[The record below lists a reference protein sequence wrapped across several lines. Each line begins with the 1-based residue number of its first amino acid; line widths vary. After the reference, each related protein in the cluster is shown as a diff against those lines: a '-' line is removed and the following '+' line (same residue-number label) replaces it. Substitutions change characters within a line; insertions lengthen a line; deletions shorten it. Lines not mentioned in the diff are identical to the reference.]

1 MATFRQRSGGWQVR
15 VRRQGY
21 PDVVKTFK
29 LRQDGEKWARAI
41 ERELDMGCYVHRTEA
56 ERMTLAELLERY
68 SKEVSPQHKGHR
80 EVLWKIGVILRD
92 RIAKYSLVALTP
104 MLVADY
110 RDRRLQVVADATA
123 RHELNIISAAYKVAT
138 REWGIPVSNPV
149 SQIKRPPA
157 GRERKRRI
165 SEAEIAAI
173 ILHSKTQELPD
184 FLRLA
189 VATGMRRGEIIRLR
203 WQDIDLCRR
212 LAYLSDTKNGEDR
225 IVPLSREALAVLQA
239 MPRRIDGRLFS
250 LEPRGFSKAM
260 RKSVVRARRAYEAV
274 CVHDGI
280 VPDPNFL
287 CDLRLH
293 DARHEAVSA
302 FFELGLDVME
312 VASISGHKTLSC
324 LKRYTH
330 LNAEKLAMKLAK

>member
-1 MATFRQRSGGWQVR
+1 MATFRQRSGSWQVR

-21 PDVVKTFK
+21 PDVVKTFT

-68 SKEVSPQHKGHR
+68 GKEVSPQHKGHR
-80 EVLWKIGVILRD
+80 EELWKIGVILRD

-104 MLVADY
+104 MLIADY
-110 RDRRLQVVADATA
+110 RDRRLQIVSNATV
-123 RHELNIISAAYKVAT
+123 RHELNIISAAYKIAA

-165 SEAEIAAI
+165 TQAEIDAI
-173 ILHSKTQELPD
+173 IHHSKTRELPD

-189 VATGMRRGEIIRLR
+189 VATGMRRGEIVGLR
-203 WQDIDLCRR
+203 WPDIDLGRC
-212 LAYLSDTKNGEDR
+212 LAYLNETKNGEDR
-225 IVPLSREALAVLQA
+225 VVPLSSEALAVLQS

-260 RKSVVRARRAYEAV
+260 RKAVVRARRAYEAD
-274 CVHDGI
+274 CVRDS
-280 VPDPNFL
+280 VMPDPDFL

-293 DARHEAVSA
+293 DARHEAVSS
-302 FFELGLDVME
+302 FFERGLDVME

-330 LNAEKLAMKLAK
+330 MRAERLAQKLR

>member
-21 PDVVKTFK
+21 PDELKTFT
-29 LRQDGEKWARAI
+29 LRQDGEKWARVI
-41 ERELDMGCYVHRTEA
+41 ERELDMGCYFYRTEA
-56 ERMTLAELLERY
+56 EHMTLAELLDRY
-68 SKEVSPQHKGHR
+68 GKEVSPQHKGHC
-80 EVLWKIGVILRD
+80 EELWKIGVILRD

-104 MLVADY
+104 MLVA
-110 RDRRLQVVADATA
+110 
-123 RHELNIISAAYKVAT
+123 AYKVAA
-138 REWGIPVSNPV
+138 REWGIPV

-165 SEAEIAAI
+165 SETKIETI
-173 ILHSKTQELPD
+173 IQHCKTRELPD

-203 WQDIDLCRR
+203 WPDIDLDRR

-225 IVPLSREALAVLQA
+225 VVPTSSEVLAVLQG

-260 RKSVVRARRAYEAV
+260 RKSVVRARLAYEADCAPAGV
-274 CVHDGI
+274 
-280 VPDPNFL
+280 VPDPDFL
-287 CDLRLH
+287 CGLPLH

-302 FFELGLDVME
+302 FFERGLDVME
-312 VASISGHKTLSC
+312 VASISGHKTLSY
-324 LKRYTH
+324 LKDYTH
-330 LNAEKLAMKLAK
+330 MRAERLALRLI

>member
-21 PDVVKTFK
+21 PDMVKTFK
-29 LRQDGEKWARAI
+29 LRQDGEKWARGI

-56 ERMTLAELLERY
+56 ERMTLVELLERY
-68 SKEVSPQHKGHR
+68 GKEVSPQHKGYR
-80 EVLWKIGVILRD
+80 EELWKIGVILRD

-104 MLVADY
+104 MLLADY
-110 RDRRLQVVADATA
+110 RDRRLQIVSNATA
-123 RHELNIISAAYKVAT
+123 RHELNIISAAYKVAM

-165 SEAEIAAI
+165 SQAEIDAI
-173 ILHSKTQELPD
+173 VLHSKSQELPD

-189 VATGMRRGEIIRLR
+189 VATGMRRGEITRLR
-203 WQDIDLCRR
+203 WRDIDMGRR

-225 IVPLSREALAVLQA
+225 VVPLSSEALAVLQS

-250 LEPRGFSKAM
+250 LEPRGFSHAM
-260 RKSVVRARRAYEAV
+260 RKAVVRARRAYEADCNLAGV
-274 CVHDGI
+274 Q
-280 VPDPNFL
+280 PDPEFL
-287 CDLRLH
+287 RDLRLH

-302 FFELGLDVME
+302 FFERGLDVME

-324 LKRYTH
+324 LRRYTH
-330 LNAEKLAMKLAK
+330 MRAERLAQKLA

>member
-1 MATFRQRSGGWQVR
+1 MATFRQRSSGWQVR

-29 LRQDGEKWARAI
+29 LRLDGEKWARAV
-41 ERELDMGCYVHRTEA
+41 ERELDMGCYVHRTEG
-56 ERMTLAELLERY
+56 ERVTLAELLDRY
-68 SKEVSPQHKGHR
+68 GKEVSPQHKGHR
-80 EVLWKIGVILRD
+80 EELWKIGVILRD

-110 RDRRLQVVADATA
+110 RDRCLQVVAGATA
-123 RHELNIISAAYKVAT
+123 RHELNIISAAYKVAA
-138 REWGIPVSNPV
+138 REWGIPVTNPV
-149 SQIKRPPA
+149 SQIRRPPA

-165 SEAEIAAI
+165 NQAEIEAI
-173 ILHSKTQELPD
+173 IRHSKTRELPD

-189 VATGMRRGEIIRLR
+189 VVTGMRRGEIIRLR
-203 WQDIDLCRR
+203 WQDIDLGRR

-225 IVPLSREALAVLQA
+225 VVPLSSEALAVLQA

-260 RKSVVRARRAYEAV
+260 RKSVLRARRAYEVDCA
-274 CVHDGI
+274 CDG
-280 VPDPNFL
+280 VPPDPDFL

-293 DARHEAVSA
+293 DARHEAVST
-302 FFELGLDVME
+302 FFERGLDVME
-312 VASISGHKTLSC
+312 VVSISGHKTLAC

-330 LNAEKLAMKLAK
+330 MRAERIAQKLG

>member
-56 ERMTLAELLERY
+56 ERMTLAELLDRY
-68 SKEVSPQHKGHR
+68 GKEVSPQHKGHR
-80 EVLWKIGVILRD
+80 EELWKIGVILRD

-104 MLVADY
+104 MLLADY

-123 RHELNIISAAYKVAT
+123 RHELNIISAAYKIAT

-157 GRERKRRI
+157 GRERKRRM
-165 SEAEIAAI
+165 SEAEIEAI
-173 ILHSKTQELPD
+173 IQHSKTQELPD

-203 WQDIDLCRR
+203 WQDIDLGRR
-212 LAYLSDTKNGEDR
+212 LAYLSGTKNGEDR
-225 IVPLSREALAVLQA
+225 IVPLSSEALAVLQA

-260 RKSVVRARRAYEAV
+260 RKSVIRARRAYETA
-274 CVHDGI
+274 CVHDSI
-280 VPDPNFL
+280 VPDPDFL

-302 FFELGLDVME
+302 FFERGLDVME
-312 VASISGHKTLSC
+312 VASISGHKTLGC

-330 LNAEKLAMKLAK
+330 MRAERLALKLMR